1 MTGECEPRDV
11 STFHLQTFGGSR
23 RSGDD
28 VTGAAASPI
37 RRMMT
42 TSANFEFL
50 PGANYAIPE
59 FAVRMTRRRRRGFDF
74 NYRFLV
80 C

>member
-1 MTGECEPRDV
+1 M
-11 STFHLQTFGGSR
+11 
-23 RSGDD
+23 
-28 VTGAAASPI
+28 TGAAASPI